1 MCQATRDRGATL
13 REMVSRYEKVCQER
27 ERVSSRL
34 QVAAGDAVAEF
45 IALEEP
51 ILDAAQ
57 IVAIAEAVLLALIA
71 LISTVP
77 GLGRLLGRITR
88 IFAGRTAARLAASR
102 AILNARSSSAKA
114 VRERLQRAL
123 ADELT

>member
-1 MCQATRDRGATL
+1 
-13 REMVSRYEKVCQER
+13 MVSRYEKVCQER